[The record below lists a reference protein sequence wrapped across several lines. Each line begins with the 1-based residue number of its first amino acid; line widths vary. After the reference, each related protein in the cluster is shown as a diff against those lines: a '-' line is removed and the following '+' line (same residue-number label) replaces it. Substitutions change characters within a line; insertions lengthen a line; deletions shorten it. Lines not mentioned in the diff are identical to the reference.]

1 MNEENKEEQNT
12 SSVNNDINV
21 DNSSESK
28 PSFSDSIKNIGGAL
42 KDSKGYRSRKRI
54 LIMMKME
61 VIIVIMNLLI
71 FLEILMPRLVLIE

>member
-28 PSFSDSIKNIGGAL
+28 PSFSDSIKNIG
-42 KDSKGYRSRKRI
+42 DRKS
-54 LIMMKME
+54 
-61 VIIVIMNLLI
+61 VV
-71 FLEILMPRLVLIE
+71 